1 MNLIAYLN
9 GLKQGR
15 YQNGDEKLSLLLCK
29 ANIKYEANMWI
40 YGGWWLPL
48 LNFHRVQSPSDGNRT
63 EDKRYL
69 INTCNMLVKKRK
81 RKDKLAS

>member
-48 LNFHRVQSPSDGNRT
+48 LNFHRV
-63 EDKRYL
+63 
-69 INTCNMLVKKRK
+69 
-81 RKDKLAS
+81 